1 MGIANAWRE
10 LWRPNPSPIARP
22 RRRMYAG
29 AETSRLTAGW
39 STSVSSADSELKGS
53 LAKLRSRSRQLVRD
67 SDYAKNAIATI
78 VNNTVG
84 TGIKLQAQ
92 VRKQRAGKNGKLD
105 AKCNLAIE
113 TEWKRWGR
121 KDCCDVAQKMS
132 WEDINRAAI
141 RQMAEGGECIIR
153 IIRGIKFGRSNVPMA
168 LQVLE
173 SEMLDE
179 NYSGS
184 SPSKDLQWRMG
195 CLTDKY
201 GAVKKYA
208 FFTKHP
214 GDTLFPS
221 DIGAQKKEHV
231 IVDAK
236 DVIML
241 YKIDR
246 PGQNRG
252 IQWLS
257 SAIQRLHHLDG
268 YEKAELIKAR
278 ASSALTAFVSSPE
291 AELSGMSDDVVDGD
305 RVYDL
310 EPGAVRLLGP
320 GEQVHVPDLH
330 APDGQFQPFLTA
342 MLRAVA
348 SSMGISYESLSRD
361 YSMSNYSSSRL
372 SLLQDQAGYRSL
384 QRQLEESLLQV
395 VYDEWLELAYLEGVL
410 DLPTYMAEPDRYR
423 TVRWL
428 YPPFH
433 WVDPEK
439 ETKSALMAVQAGFRT
454 QSDVIQE
461 MGGDFNDLI
470 NQRAQEMEA
479 AKQAGL
485 TFISNTDASTQ
496 KDLST
501 VEEKPNKDD
510 EENAEEK
517 ASS

>member
-1 MGIANAWRE
+1 MGIGNAWRE
-10 LWRPNPSPIARP
+10 LWRPNPSTMTRP

-29 AETSRLTAGW
+29 AETSRLTSSWA
-39 STSVSSADSELKGS
+39 TSVSSADSEIKGS
-53 LAKLRSRSRQLVRD
+53 LSKLRSRSRQLVRD
-67 SDYAKNAIATI
+67 SDYAKNAIQTI

-105 AKCNLAIE
+105 ERCNQAIE
-113 TEWKRWGR
+113 REWKKWGR
-121 KDCCDVAQKMS
+121 KDCCDAAQKMS

-179 NYSGS
+179 NYSGK
-184 SPSKDLQWRMG
+184 SPSKGLEWRMG
-195 CLTDKY
+195 CLVDKY

-208 FFTKHP
+208 FFTRHP
-214 GDTLFPS
+214 GDTLFPT
-221 DIGAQKKEHV
+221 DISAQKNQHV

-241 YKIDR
+241 YKVER
-246 PGQNRG
+246 PGQHRG
-252 IQWLS
+252 TPWLS

-268 YEKAELIKAR
+268 YEKAELVKAR

-291 AELSGMSDDVVDGD
+291 AELAGMSDDVEDGE

-310 EPGAVRLLGP
+310 EPGAVRLLQP
-320 GEQVHVPDLH
+320 GEQIHVPDLH

-348 SSMGISYESLSRD
+348 SSMNISYESLSRD

-372 SLLQDQAGYRSL
+372 SLLQDQAGYKSL

-395 VYDEWLELAYLEGVL
+395 VYDEWLELAYLEGLL
-410 DLPTYMAEPDRYR
+410 DLPAYLAQPDMYR
-423 TVRWL
+423 SVRWC

-454 QSDVIQE
+454 QADVIQE
-461 MGGDFNDLI
+461 MGSDFEEVI
-470 NQRAQEMEA
+470 NQRKLEIET
-479 AKQAGL
+479 AKQLGL
-485 TFISNTDASTQ
+485 SFISDPASATETAS
-496 KDLST
+496 K
-501 VEEKPNKDD
+501 VEEDKPKQDD
-510 EENAEEK
+510 EEK
-517 ASS
+517 ATT